1 LSTTTNLEG
10 DAPRRSSSIQ
20 PADQWCY
27 AMLRLPRPTF
37 SSSWIHPSLH
47 RSIKED
53 CFTYRKVSGRKK
65 RQGTSSIGGHTN
77 LRTFRGISTSSE
89 RKNEARTSRVVFL
102 FSLLYL
108 ASKGH
113 SLPIAVIS
121 GRSGLDPDIRCSSW
135 IVIEEE
141 HTLARWDLHQEV
153 ARGLPTIPSK
163 STATTT
169 TSTIITQIL
178 PLPPPQITR

>member
-1 LSTTTNLEG
+1 MIVLLVLLVNNLVRPRGRRAKEKQHATSQQINGLSYTFLPSSLSLLAHTL
-10 DAPRRSSSIQ
+10 RSSG
-20 PADQWCY
+20 
-27 AMLRLPRPTF
+27 
-37 SSSWIHPSLH
+37 
-47 RSIKED
+47 KD
-53 CFTYRKVSGRKK
+53 CFTYRKVSGQTKKK
-65 RQGTSSIGGHTN
+65 RRGTSSIGGHTN

-121 GRSGLDPDIRCSSW
+121 ERSGLDPDIRCSSW

-153 ARGLPTIPSK
+153 ARGRPTIPSR

-169 TSTIITQIL
+169 
-178 PLPPPQITR
+178 ITRI